1 MHQHPLIKV
10 ITKSGQE
17 LKAFE
22 NDSITKEI
30 QSEGEYDGNTLSSI
44 REVLSCILPNTSLDI
59 GANIGNH
66 AIVIAQ
72 HTKSLIAFEP
82 VKFIFNALQQNLAIN
97 KLNNAIAV
105 NLALSDIAMNR
116 DIFIPKHGN
125 LGCSSLDASF
135 EDAEKQEIK
144 MVIGDDYLNA
154 TFPNETIDFIKMD
167 VEGHE
172 ASALLGLKKTL
183 KRDQPLLL
191 IEYKSS
197 ITIATFQQK
206 HLFDELFK
214 GYQYF
219 SLSYT
224 HNKKVHKRNLI
235 GFLKRIYYKMF
246 NRRWCLSYF
255 DQSKSYANVYL
266 VPPRYQKIFATFT
279 YLSRD

>member
-1 MHQHPLIKV
+1 MHQHSLISV
-10 ITKSGQE
+10 ITKSGQQ
-17 LKAFE
+17 LQAFE

-30 QSEGEYDGNTLSSI
+30 QSEGEYDGNTLNSI
-44 REVLSCILPNTSLDI
+44 REVLTCIVPSVSLDI

-72 HTKSLIAFEP
+72 YTKRLIAFEP

-105 NLALSDIAMNR
+105 NLALSDKAMKR

-125 LGCSSLDASF
+125 LGCSSLNASF
-135 EDAEKQEIK
+135 EDAEKQEIE

-154 TFPNETIDFIKMD
+154 TFPKEAIDFIKMD

-172 ASALLGLKKTL
+172 ASALLGLQKTL
-183 KRDQPLLL
+183 KQDQPLLL
-191 IEYKSS
+191 IEYKNTT
-197 ITIATFQQK
+197 TIETFQQL

-224 HNKKVHKRNLI
+224 YNKKVHKRNI
-235 GFLKRIYYKMF
+235 VGFLKRIYYRLF
-246 NRRWCLSYF
+246 NRRWCLSHF
-255 DQSKSYANVYL
+255 DQSKPYANVYL
-266 VPPRYQKIFATFT
+266 VPPRYQKVFGTFT
-279 YLSRD
+279 YLSGD